1 MDTLKMGVYKIQ
13 QLVWIIL
20 IGLLSCQPVFAS
32 DISDIQLEYLPNNQ
46 IRLHITADAPI
57 AIPTTFSIDSPPK
70 LVFDFPGVNL
80 NLVNKATRHQQFEN
94 GVVRRMVT
102 AFAQGRTRLLVDLV
116 ELRSYEIRAEGNHLY
131 ISLSQNPAAS
141 DVKTVTFN
149 DVSGKSKKQGYEINA
164 LDFRRGA
171 QGEGRL
177 VIGLSD
183 EYAEIDV
190 RQESKNIYLR
200 FAGATLPAEL
210 ERLLD
215 VKDFGT
221 PIQSVRVNRFDK
233 AVEMTINATGI
244 FDHIAY
250 QTDKE
255 FILEVKP
262 LSLQEQAKR
271 LSEADTFTGEKLS
284 LNFQNIEVRAVLQMM
299 ADFTGLNIVASDTV
313 TGSVTLRLANVPWDQ
328 ALELILKSKGL
339 AKRQHG
345 NVLLIAPAQ
354 EISEQEKQQMQV
366 QKQVSELA
374 PLHSEF
380 VQINYA
386 KAANIAALLK
396 SETTT
401 LMTERGTVSVDE
413 RTNTLLVQD
422 TAQRLDD
429 IRELVHRLDVPV
441 RQVLI
446 ETRIVEASDNF
457 DEALG
462 LKFGGA
468 ARTRRHGN
476 GQIGLGANID
486 ASNKL
491 VNDTIQ
497 PIGTTPA
504 ERLNVDLSGA
514 AIGDVADIARFGLTI
529 ARLPGDTIL
538 DLELRA
544 MESEGVSKIVGSPRL
559 VTSDQKTAYIESGE
573 EIPYLE
579 STSSGAASIA
589 FRKAVLRLEVTPQIT
604 PDGHIVLDLKV
615 NQDSK
620 GDVIGTTPAINTKE
634 IQTSVIVNNGETVVL
649 GGVYKEDKSSIRHQ
663 VPLLSQLPIVGNL
676 FKNKVVQDHRTELLI
691 FVTPKIIAG
700 ELNN

>member
-1 MDTLKMGVYKIQ
+1 MDTLKINFYKMQ
-13 QLVWIIL
+13 ALFWCL
-20 IGLLSCQPVFAS
+20 CLSMVCCQAALAVE
-32 DISDIQLEYLPNNQ
+32 ISDIQLEYLPNNQ
-46 IRLHITADAPI
+46 VRLHVTADAPI
-57 AIPTTFSIDSPPK
+57 AVPTTFSIDSPPK
-70 LVFDFPGVNL
+70 LVFDFLGVNM
-80 NLVNKATRHQQFEN
+80 NLTNKSARHQQFEN
-94 GVVRRMVT
+94 GVVRRIVT
-102 AFAQGRTRLLVDLV
+102 ASAQGRTRILIDLV
-116 ELRSYEIRAEGNHLY
+116 ELRSYDMRTEGNDLY
-131 ISLSQNPAAS
+131 ISLSQEPAVA

-149 DVSGKSKKQGYEINA
+149 DTSGKAKKEGYQIKT
-164 LDFRRGA
+164 LDFRRGP

-177 VIGLSD
+177 MIGLSD

-190 RQESKNIYLR
+190 KQESKNIYLR
-200 FAGATLPAEL
+200 FAGATVPADL

-221 PIQSVRVNRFDK
+221 PIQTVRVNRFDK
-233 AVEMTINATGI
+233 SVEMVINATGI

-250 QTDKE
+250 QADKE
-255 FILEVKP
+255 FILEIKP

-271 LSEADTFTGEKLS
+271 LNEADTFTGEKLS

-313 TGSVTLRLANVPWDQ
+313 TGNVTLRLANVPWDQ

-354 EISEQEKQQMQV
+354 EITEQEKQQMQA

-380 VQINYA
+380 IQINYA
-386 KAANIAALLK
+386 KASNIAALLK
-396 SETTT
+396 SEKTT

-468 ARTRRHGN
+468 ARTRRHGQN
-476 GQIGLGANID
+476 QIGVGANID
-486 ASNKL
+486 ASNRL
-491 VNDTIQ
+491 ANGTIE
-497 PIGTTPA
+497 PIGSTPA

-514 AIGDVADIARFGLTI
+514 SIGDVSDIARFGLTI

-663 VPLLSQLPIVGNL
+663 VPGLSQLPVIGNL

-691 FVTPKIIAG
+691 FVTPKIIVG
-700 ELNN
+700 ELNS